1 MSPLG
6 AGGHRVHSLSQ
17 EVLPATRS
25 HWRQSPGASQA
36 LLAALSFLPHRLC
49 WHRRWL
55 QQPLQGHLRQ
65 HDHLPEEEGG
75 AAAAA
80 AGEEAA
86 PGPAARAQRAGQEG
100 EGRGRA
106 SGLLVLTQGRGQP
119 REAGPAAPPST
130 GKGVPRLRPGPW
142 TLGFAPVPSP
152 PGWGRLGLGQPGEA
166 PAEASESGPWTEAA
180 RDAPPRVVTG
190 PRGGIL
196 WGGAGRTAAQEHPL
210 HPPRRSAG
218 RLAGSFWK
226 CSTTCGADG
235 KIHGAKNPFL
245 MRGLFVVEM
254 FRF

>member
-49 WHRRWL
+49 WHRQWL

-119 REAGPAAPPST
+119 REAGPAAPPLDREGRPPTQAGALDPGLCSCPLASWMGAPRAGATRGGACRGQRVGSVDRGGPGRSST
-130 GKGVPRLRPGPW
+130 GGDGTAGRHPLGWRWARRGPGTP
-142 TLGFAPVPSP
+142 
-152 PGWGRLGLGQPGEA
+152 
-166 PAEASESGPWTEAA
+166 
-180 RDAPPRVVTG
+180 APPASS
-190 PRGGIL
+190 L
-196 WGGAGRTAAQEHPL
+196 SRTA
-210 HPPRRSAG
+210 RRQ
-218 RLAGSFWK
+218 L
-226 CSTTCGADG
+226 
-235 KIHGAKNPFL
+235 L
-245 MRGLFVVEM
+245 EM
-254 FRF
+254 QHDTWS